1 MLPSPLRRQALR
13 RLRPRWDSSAR
24 LETRTKESN
33 KYASHML
40 NESIRRTER
49 EAWFSTCGAIR
60 ESLTIGAAPAEAWQS
75 AWFLSL
81 SIHVGTRKVVT
92 YA

>member
-1 MLPSPLRRQALR
+1 MSDRDSRLLNSRFGGDFCSFGFLKVLPFPLRRQALR

-33 KYASHML
+33 KCASHML

-49 EAWFSTCGAIR
+49 EARFGRVWCH
-60 ESLTIGAAPAEAWQS
+60 P
-75 AWFLSL
+75 
-81 SIHVGTRKVVT
+81 
-92 YA
+92 